1 MHHLKPK
8 KMGSAK
14 MTSPNFFTENSPYLQ
29 HPLLTVE
36 RTAKE
41 VDFII
46 SQLDLP
52 PMARLLDVGCGFGRH
67 SIALA
72 RRGYAVVGI
81 DPSAAMIAAAQ
92 AGAELAGVSVDF
104 RQVRGESFTT
114 TQQFDAAL
122 CLFTTLGQ
130 VSASGENSGL
140 VAQVYQALKSGG
152 RFVVEVPQRE
162 TTVRNLK
169 TFEKFGQGDRYT
181 AVTRQFNP
189 ADNTITETFNV
200 VSPMST
206 GQYLLR
212 YRLYSLAELN
222 SLLDQAGFS
231 VVTTYADYEGTPP
244 GPESPTMLVI
254 SVKPA
259 R

>member
-1 MHHLKPK
+1 
-8 KMGSAK
+8 

-29 HPLLTVE
+29 HPLLTAE

-46 SQLDLP
+46 SQLNLP
-52 PMARLLDVGCGFGRH
+52 PTASLLDVGCGFGRH
-67 SIALA
+67 SIELA
-72 RRGYAVVGI
+72 QRGYAVVGL
-81 DPSAAMIAAAQ
+81 DPSVAMIAAAQ

-114 TQQFDAAL
+114 RQQFDAAL

-130 VSASGENSGL
+130 VSESGENSGL
-140 VAQVYQALKSGG
+140 VAQVYKALKPGG

-189 ADNTITETFNV
+189 DNNTITETFNV
-200 VSPMST
+200 VSPSST
-206 GQYLLR
+206 RQYLLC

-231 VVTTYADYEGTPP
+231 VVTTYADYEGTPL
-244 GPESPTMLVI
+244 GPESPTMLVT